1 VEDRPG
7 EPEWVTVPVQV
18 RPLEW
23 LLLLDRAERAVLR
36 PPGLTAMSATETFLV
51 YFQVSLYSGVVLA
64 SPWIFYQLW
73 AFVAAGLYPHERR
86 RVYAYLPLSVALFLG
101 GVGLC
106 ELVVLP
112 LGVEY
117 LLGYNDWLGVEPNL
131 RLSEWLGFALLM
143 PLVFGTA
150 FQTPL
155 VMVFL
160 NRVGL
165 FSVDTYRRHRRLAL
179 FLLTAL
185 AAALTVTPDAVN
197 MLALAAPLWGLYEL
211 GILLCRLTSRPTA
224 VDEAEGQELL
234 EV

>member
-1 VEDRPG
+1 
-7 EPEWVTVPVQV
+7 
-18 RPLEW
+18 
-23 LLLLDRAERAVLR
+23 
-36 PPGLTAMSATETFLV
+36 MSATETFLV
-51 YFQVSLYSGVVLA
+51 YFQVSLYCGAVLA

-73 AFVAAGLYPHERR
+73 AFVAAGLYPQERR
-86 RVYAYLPLSVALFLG
+86 RVYAYLPLSVVLFLG
-101 GVGLC
+101 GVALC
-106 ELVVLP
+106 EFAVLP

-131 RLSEWLGFALLM
+131 RLSEWLGFALLL
-143 PLVFGTA
+143 PLVFGVA

-165 FSVDTYRRHRRLAL
+165 FSVGDYRRHRRLAL

-185 AAALTVTPDAVN
+185 AAVLTVTPDAVN
-197 MLALAAPLWGLYEL
+197 MLALALPLWGLYEL
-211 GILLCRLTSRPTA
+211 GILLCRLTSRPIA
-224 VDEAEGQELL
+224 ADEGQKLL